1 MMARFTHAAWVS
13 SPILAPGTG
22 AVTNSH
28 AKLPN
33 MGSISVLLADD
44 HDVVRS
50 GLRAVLASE
59 TDVRVVG
66 EAGDAAEAVRS
77 AAAHRPDLV
86 VMDLDAAAVRE
97 VLRAA
102 PGVRVLVFTLAADD
116 DSVYQAIRAGAR
128 GYLLKSAQTAEIIR
142 AVRGVAAGEAIF
154 GEGVAH
160 RVTELLTAPAQ
171 RTEDVFPELTRRER
185 QVLDL
190 IADGRSNSAI
200 ARQLHLAP
208 KTVSNHISAIFTKLR
223 AADRAEAIARARD
236 AGIGPRPRHLTSVT
250 G

>member
-1 MMARFTHAAWVS
+1 
-13 SPILAPGTG
+13 
-22 AVTNSH
+22 
-28 AKLPN
+28 
-33 MGSISVLLADD
+33 MGCISVVLADN
-44 HDVVRS
+44 HDLVRS

-59 TDVRVVG
+59 PDVRVVA
-66 EAGDAAEAVRS
+66 EAEDAANAVR
-77 AAAHRPDLV
+77 AAATHRPDLV
-86 VMDLDAAAVRE
+86 VMDLDAAAVRDL
-97 VLRAA
+97 LRAV

-116 DSVYQAIRAGAR
+116 NSVYQAIRAGAR
-128 GYLLKSAQTAEIIR
+128 GYVLKSAQTAEIIR
-142 AVRGVAAGEAIF
+142 AVHGVAAGEAIF

-160 RVTELLTAPAQ
+160 RITELLTGPVHRA
-171 RTEDVFPELTRRER
+171 EDVFPELTRRER

-190 IADGRSNSAI
+190 IADGRSNSVI

-236 AGIGPRPRHLTSVT
+236 AGIGARPRHLTSVT

>member
-1 MMARFTHAAWVS
+1 
-13 SPILAPGTG
+13 
-22 AVTNSH
+22 
-28 AKLPN
+28 
-33 MGSISVLLADD
+33 MGHISVVLADT

-59 TDVRVVG
+59 PDIRVVA
-66 EAGDAAEAVRS
+66 EAGDTVDTLRS
-77 AAAHRPDLV
+77 VVAHRPDLV
-86 VMDLDAAAVRE
+86 VLDLDAAAVRE

-102 PGVRVLVFTLAADD
+102 PGVRVLVFTLTDDD
-116 DSVYQAIRAGAR
+116 DSVYQAIRSGAR
-128 GYLLKSAQTAEIIR
+128 GYLLKSAQQAEIIR

-160 RVTELLTAPAQ
+160 RVTELLTAPAH
-171 RTEDVFPELTRRER
+171 RAEDVFPELTRRER

-190 IADGRSNSAI
+190 IADGRSNSVI

-236 AGIGPRPRHLTSVT
+236 AGIGSRYRHLTPVT

>member
-1 MMARFTHAAWVS
+1 
-13 SPILAPGTG
+13 
-22 AVTNSH
+22 
-28 AKLPN
+28 
-33 MGSISVLLADD
+33 MGSISVILADN

-50 GLRAVLASE
+50 GLRVLLASD
-59 TDVRVVG
+59 TDIRV
-66 EAGDAAEAVRS
+66 AAEADDTAEAVQAVLR
-77 AAAHRPDLV
+77 HQPDLV

-97 VLRAA
+97 VLRAR
-102 PGVRVLVFTLAADD
+102 PGIRVLVFTLADD
-116 DSVYQAIRAGAR
+116 DDAIYQAIRAGAR
-128 GYLLKSAQTAEIIR
+128 GYLLKSAQQAEILR

-160 RVTELLTAPAQ
+160 RVTELLSAPAQ

-190 IADGRSNSAI
+190 IADGRSNSVI

-223 AADRAEAIARARD
+223 AADRTEAIARARD
-236 AGIGPRPRHLTSVT
+236 AGIGARHRHLTAVT
-250 G
+250 A

>member
-1 MMARFTHAAWVS
+1 
-13 SPILAPGTG
+13 
-22 AVTNSH
+22 
-28 AKLPN
+28 
-33 MGSISVLLADD
+33 MGCISVVLADN
-44 HDVVRS
+44 HDLVRS

-59 TDVRVVG
+59 PDVRVV
-66 EAGDAAEAVRS
+66 AEAEDTVDAVR
-77 AAAHRPDLV
+77 AAATHRPDLV

-97 VLRAA
+97 LLRAV

-128 GYLLKSAQTAEIIR
+128 GYVLKSAQTAEIIR
-142 AVRGVAAGEAIF
+142 AVHGVAAGEAIF

-160 RVTELLTAPAQ
+160 RITELLTGPVHRA
-171 RTEDVFPELTRRER
+171 EDVFPELTRRER

-190 IADGRSNSAI
+190 IADGRSNSVI

-208 KTVSNHISAIFTKLR
+208 KTISNHISAIFTKLR

-236 AGIGPRPRHLTSVT
+236 AGIGARPRHLTSVT

>member
-1 MMARFTHAAWVS
+1 
-13 SPILAPGTG
+13 
-22 AVTNSH
+22 
-28 AKLPN
+28 
-33 MGSISVLLADD
+33 MGSISVVLADS
-44 HDVVRS
+44 HDIVRN

-59 TDVRVVG
+59 IDIRVV
-66 EAGDAAEAVRS
+66 AEAEDT
-77 AAAHRPDLV
+77 AAAVRAGSVHRPDLIV
-86 VMDLDAAAVRE
+86 TDFDAAGVRE
-97 VLRAA
+97 LLRAV
-102 PGVRVLVFTLAADD
+102 PGARVLVFTLAEDD
-116 DSVYQAIRAGAR
+116 DSLYQAIHAGAR

-160 RVTELLTAPAQ
+160 RVTELLTAPVHRA
-171 RTEDVFPELTRRER
+171 EDVFPELTRRER

-190 IADGRSNSAI
+190 IADGRSNSVI

-223 AADRAEAIARARD
+223 AADRSEAIARARD
-236 AGIGPRPRHLTSVT
+236 AGIGTRHRHLTSVT

>member
-1 MMARFTHAAWVS
+1 
-13 SPILAPGTG
+13 
-22 AVTNSH
+22 
-28 AKLPN
+28 
-33 MGSISVLLADD
+33 MGSISVVLADN

-50 GLRAVLASE
+50 GLRAVLASD
-59 TDVRVVG
+59 TDISVV
-66 EAGDAAEAVRS
+66 AEAADTLDAVR
-77 AAAHRPDLV
+77 AVLRHQPDLV
-86 VMDLDAAAVRE
+86 VTGLDTAAVRE
-97 VLRAA
+97 VLRAL
-102 PGVRVLVFTLAADD
+102 PRVRVLVFTLADDD

-128 GYLLKSAQTAEIIR
+128 GYLLKSAQQAEIVR

-160 RVTELLTAPAQ
+160 RVAELLTAPA
-171 RTEDVFPELTRRER
+171 RRAEDVFPELTRRER

-190 IADGRSNSAI
+190 IADGRSNSVI

-236 AGIGPRPRHLTSVT
+236 AGIGAHTPRRVPLSVT
-250 G
+250 PNVGSVHIRASGLISA